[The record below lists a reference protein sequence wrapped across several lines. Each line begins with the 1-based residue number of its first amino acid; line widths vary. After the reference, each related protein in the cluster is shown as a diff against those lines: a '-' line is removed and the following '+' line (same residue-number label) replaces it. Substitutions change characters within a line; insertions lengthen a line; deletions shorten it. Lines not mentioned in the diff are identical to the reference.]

1 MGCKDLN
8 DVINLHPQLK
18 PKLYLKPTPASPAPP
33 PPTKGELLISD
44 QTPVRELA
52 ALLKQNPFKIIADLM
67 QLGVFANVNQCLDFQ
82 VVSQVAVRYGY
93 VAKKSA

>member
-1 MGCKDLN
+1 MIDAIK
-8 DVINLHPQLK
+8 LHPQLK
-18 PKLYLKPTPASPAPP
+18 PKVWFKPVSAPPNQP
-33 PPTKGELLISD
+33 PPTKGELLVSVP
-44 QTPVRELA
+44 TPVLELA
-52 ALLKQNPFKIIADLM
+52 ALLKQTPFKIIADLM